1 MPWPSRR
8 ARLNEVQWQRTNGA
22 LSTTVLELRREL
34 TTKQQYASRLEF
46 LLHQRN
52 ERIDQL
58 QGQVEQLRLKNN
70 QSHEEAEH
78 MAMFVG
84 LILDL
89 SERSEKSF
97 GTVAAK
103 QSMGC
108 AIG

>member
-22 LSTTVLELRREL
+22 LSPVLELRREL

-58 QGQVEQLRLKNN
+58 QGQV
-70 QSHEEAEH
+70 
-78 MAMFVG
+78 
-84 LILDL
+84 
-89 SERSEKSF
+89 
-97 GTVAAK
+97 
-103 QSMGC
+103 
-108 AIG
+108 

>member
-22 LSTTVLELRREL
+22 LSAVLELRREL

-58 QGQVEQLRLKNN
+58 QGQV
-70 QSHEEAEH
+70 
-78 MAMFVG
+78 
-84 LILDL
+84 
-89 SERSEKSF
+89 
-97 GTVAAK
+97 
-103 QSMGC
+103 
-108 AIG
+108 

>member
-8 ARLNEVQWQRTNGA
+8 ACLNEVQWQRTNGA
-22 LSTTVLELRREL
+22 LSTVLELRREL
-34 TTKQQYASRLEF
+34 TTKQQCASRLEF
-46 LLHQRN
+46 LLHQRS

-89 SERSEKSF
+89 SERSEESF
-97 GTVAAK
+97 STVAAK